1 MNTENQRDARTQSD
15 ASAQQEGGY
24 GTPAPEEEV
33 PQPASSGQKS
43 GHPAAPPTAPAAA
56 PEEAPSTDAEIDQ
69 DNASD
74 AEDDGHRESFSSES
88 DAEASGLPDAGSSD

>member
-15 ASAQQEGGY
+15 TSAQREGGF
-24 GTPAPEEEV
+24 GTP
-33 PQPASSGQKS
+33 
-43 GHPAAPPTAPAAA
+43 A
-56 PEEAPSTDAEIDQ
+56 PEEAPSTDAEIDEA
-69 DNASD
+69 NASD